1 MPPRV
6 LVPLA
11 DGFEEIEA
19 IAIVDTLRRAG
30 VEVVTAALR
39 RDPARIVHGAHGIDV
54 AADRELDAC
63 VGASAPAFDAL
74 VLPGGM
80 PGTQHLGDD
89 ARVLALV
96 REMHAAGKL
105 VAAICAAP
113 SVLAKA
119 GVLEGVPATSYPG
132 FQGKLGGARVER
144 ERRVVPAGRIVTSQG
159 PGTALEFALELVR
172 VLVGAAKAAE
182 LERAMIVQVPTA
194 QAVHRA

>member
-1 MPPRV
+1 MHKRV

-19 IAIVDTLRRAG
+19 IAIVDTLRRAEL
-30 VEVVTAALR
+30 EVVTAALR
-39 RDPARIVHGAHGIDV
+39 GDASRIVHGAHGIDV
-54 AADRELDAC
+54 VADRDFAACTAPDAPPF
-63 VGASAPAFDAL
+63 AAL

-89 ARVLALV
+89 PRVLALV

-119 GVLEGVPATSYPG
+119 GVLEGVPATSFPG
-132 FQGKLGGARVER
+132 FQAKLAGAQVER
-144 ERRVVPAGRIVTSQG
+144 ERRVVVSGSIVTSQG
-159 PGTALEFALELVR
+159 PGTALEFALELVHL
-172 VLVGAAKAAE
+172 LVGSARATE
-182 LERAMIVQVPTA
+182 LERAMIVNVPAA
-194 QAVHRA
+194 QSAHRA